1 MIATSKG
8 HLRVAI
14 NAYRA
19 AAGDGLDE
27 DGRKVLDRL
36 VTGERAAEAAEA
48 FAKFEADDRAARMIL
63 KACIEA
69 DLLIRSFPD
78 RLNTEQKSLSRLE
91 QLDKSV
97 ADLSVF
103 VSELNQNPPDRLA
116 AYAKYGDDD
125 FGAMKLGLHLVR
137 EAIKDRR
144 RIAVETPLRIGATRN
159 TKGKAGKAAETAAI
173 GWLAE
178 GVRRACGDPHHE
190 AAAVL
195 AEIALD
201 CRVSVDRLIEAERTR
216 RERDWRQG

>member
-63 KACIEA
+63 KARIEA

-78 RLNTEQKSLSRLE
+78 RLNTEQKSLSRSRLE

-116 AYAKYGDDD
+116 AYAK
-125 FGAMKLGLHLVR
+125 
-137 EAIKDRR
+137 
-144 RIAVETPLRIGATRN
+144 
-159 TKGKAGKAAETAAI
+159 
-173 GWLAE
+173 
-178 GVRRACGDPHHE
+178 
-190 AAAVL
+190 
-195 AEIALD
+195 
-201 CRVSVDRLIEAERTR
+201 
-216 RERDWRQG
+216 